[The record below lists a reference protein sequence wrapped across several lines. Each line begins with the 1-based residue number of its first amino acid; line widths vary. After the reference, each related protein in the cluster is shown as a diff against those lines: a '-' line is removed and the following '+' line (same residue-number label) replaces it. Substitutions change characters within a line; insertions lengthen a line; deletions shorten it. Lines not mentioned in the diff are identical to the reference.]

1 MEERIPPHSD
11 DAERSVLG
19 AVMKNKEALFDVLEI
34 LTPEDFYSEIHKEI
48 FGAVR
53 DLNRASSPVDVLT
66 VSEELKKLVL
76 KNGEQ
81 PITHRPA
88 DDIAPQ
94 MDKMRA
100 DLAAKGYPNA
110 SVEDVLSYAL
120 FPEVALEYFKKN
132 R

>member
-66 VSEELKKLVL
+66 VSEELKKRKTFEMV
-76 KNGEQ
+76 GG
-81 PITHRPA
+81 
-88 DDIAPQ
+88 
-94 MDKMRA
+94 RA
-100 DLAAKGYPNA
+100 
-110 SVEDVLSYAL
+110 
-120 FPEVALEYFKKN
+120 
-132 R
+132 